1 MELKIIMEELE
12 NRYEILYEIY
22 NKYRKN
28 YPENSQDSEQICLM
42 WSTTNP
48 PDIIKGTAPF
58 VAIEEAFDIVIEE
71 RDSLELYDMT
81 LKEASI
87 RVLELQG
94 LF

>member
-1 MELKIIMEELE
+1 MQELE
-12 NRYEILYEIY
+12 DRYKILHEIY
-22 NKYRKN
+22 DKYRKDH
-28 YPENSQDSEQICLM
+28 PENSHDSEQICLM
-42 WSTTNP
+42 WSTNNP
-48 PDIIKGTAPF
+48 PDIIEGTAPF
-58 VAIEEAFDIVIEE
+58 VAIEEAFNIVIEE

>member
-1 MELKIIMEELE
+1 MEELE
-12 NRYEILYEIY
+12 NRYEALYEIY
-22 NKYRKN
+22 NKFRRN
-28 YPENSQDSEQICLM
+28 HPENTHDSEQICLM
-42 WSTTNP
+42 WSTKNP
-48 PDIIKGTAPF
+48 PDIVEGTAPF

-71 RDSLELYDMT
+71 RDSQELYDMT